1 MDHPVASR
9 TRIPYKFTF
18 SENSLHVFNT
28 PMWHTARD
36 HSTWMINIARALSSV
51 GLSKWRLKSL
61 WLMLQKKIKMQYY
74 FSSSKCI
81 QHLYM
86 TSMVVSCLR
95 SFKIKTTQCCTTF
108 ELNRTIRMMPKSLRR
123 VLKKIHMQY
132 HSNAVSVKCI
142 QHPNMTAAVVCC
154 LRSSKMMKA

>member
-1 MDHPVASR
+1 MAYSTRSLNVDDKYCTSFELSRPFQMAPKKPLTHAS
-9 TRIPYKFTF
+9 K
-18 SENSLHVFNT
+18 
-28 PMWHTARD
+28 
-36 HSTWMINIARALSSV
+36 
-51 GLSKWRLKSL
+51 
-61 WLMLQKKIKMQYY
+61 KKIKMQYY

-108 ELNRTIRMMPKSLRR
+108 ELNRTFRMMPKSLRC
-123 VLKKIHMQY
+123 VLKKIYMQY

-142 QHPNMTAAVVCC
+142 QHPNMTSAVVCC